1 MNQHDYVP
9 FDCNINV
16 FSFFFYSESS
26 KVASSTSFEDQQ
38 KFVEWNNLHNL
49 HDRHTT
55 TSSSS
60 SLSLS
65 LSSSKSSY
73 EHELHA
79 GRYSRS
85 SLYDEYIIP
94 DRLSALKQH
103 PNSFKLCQP
112 ASPPDHLMA
121 ATPRM
126 GMQSTPIKSEDK
138 ASGVDYRNI
147 ESIVNSSNTSTSSS
161 NSTPLKREPPTSTSF
176 VAGDIV
182 RNSVIKRADT
192 QKQLTAT
199 VQDETA
205 ASPESSGDHTSSGC
219 CCQHK
224 CCKHAEETR
233 KILSEFRLIEL
244 LKSRSPLI
252 KQLLTSVDPY
262 NGLQNM
268 WTSQEASDAES
279 SAINNTNTSG
289 STNTCAQ
296 DLRAKSESLP
306 SEMDQDIPLDLTIN
320 K

>member
-1 MNQHDYVP
+1 M
-9 FDCNINV
+9 
-16 FSFFFYSESS
+16 FFTNSRDFCFRSESS

-49 HDRHTT
+49 QQDHKNH

-94 DRLSALKQH
+94 DRLTALKQQ
-103 PNSFKLCQP
+103 SLQP
-112 ASPPDHLMA
+112 PSPPDHLMA

-147 ESIVNSSNTSTSSS
+147 ESIVNSSNTSTTSSSS
-161 NSTPLKREPPTSTSF
+161 NGTPLKREPTSSSF

-192 QKQLTAT
+192 HQKQQHGQGQPSSPGGELTAT
-199 VQDETA
+199 
-205 ASPESSGDHTSSGC
+205 PGC

-233 KILSEFRLIEL
+233 KILSEFRFIEL
-244 LKSRSPLI
+244 LKSRNPLI
-252 KQLLTSVDPY
+252 EHLLTTVDPY
-262 NGLQNM
+262 GLQSM
-268 WTSQEASDAES
+268 WNSQQAASEPSAANPNAGTS
-279 SAINNTNTSG
+279 
-289 STNTCAQ
+289 TCAQ
-296 DLRAKSESLP
+296 DLRAKSENLP
-306 SEMDQDIPLDLTIN
+306 TEMDQDLPLDLTIN